1 MLKILKIMSALKK
14 TYDHL
19 CQGVMEQYQIT
30 RSELDILLFL
40 HNNPEFDSAKDI
52 VEKRGIIKS
61 HVSMGIE
68 NLINKGYL
76 LSIQDSK
83 DKRRYHLKPTA
94 RASAIIEAGLVVQKE
109 LKEIV
114 FKDFSEEEIK
124 IFNDLNEKIYQNVK
138 EVK

>member
-94 RASAIIEAGLVVQKE
+94 SASTIIEAGLIVQTE
-109 LKEIV
+109 LKETM